1 MKLRHFLLPLCLLL
15 SSLPALAGN
24 AESWQ
29 RSYDLE
35 AQADFEDALTALYGV
50 PSGSRGYTWELRRG
64 WLLYLKGEHDLA
76 IGAYQAA
83 IHAEPGAVE
92 PRLGL
97 LLPQLADR
105 RWKDA
110 EATAR
115 SVLRL
120 DADNA
125 TATSRL
131 AWALYNLGR
140 YGEAER
146 QYLAASKA
154 YPADVDLR
162 AGLGWSQ
169 LMQGRE
175 TEARTNF
182 QRVLDIAPEHRVAGE
197 GMAALA
203 GRS

>member
-1 MKLRHFLLPLCLLL
+1 MKLRPLALALVLLL
-15 SSLPALAGN
+15 APAAH
-24 AESWQ
+24 AVDHSRAWQ

-35 AQADFEDALTALYGV
+35 SQGGYEDALTALYAV
-50 PSGSRGYTWELRRG
+50 PTQARSYTWELRRG
-64 WLLYLKGEHDLA
+64 WLLYLDGEHDLA
-76 IGAYQAA
+76 VGAYQAA
-83 IHAEPGAVE
+83 VRAQPSAVE

-125 TATSRL
+125 TATGRL

-140 YGEAER
+140 YAEAER
-146 QYLAASKA
+146 QYHAALRA

-169 LMQGRE
+169 LMQDRAA
-175 TEARTNF
+175 EARATF
-182 QRVLDIAPEHRVAGE
+182 QEVLDIAPEHRVAGE
-197 GMAALA
+197 GMAAV
-203 GRS
+203 GGQS